1 MRLVKTYR
9 TLLLLALSAVLAT
22 SILAQDAP
30 NIRPNSV
37 RDQLM
42 QADPGGSNSQSAPPA
57 PAKAPAK
64 APVENPAKP
73 AGETRIMEKTSFA
86 KRDPFSDLIAKGR
99 EGNVVPA
106 NLPPGKAGLLVGMLR
121 VQGVVSSP
129 NAVIAIVSNPQER
142 VYFLREGDK
151 LYDGMV
157 GKITLEAI
165 SFQEF
170 GKDAF
175 GRTVERVVTKRI
187 YPSPGEQQ

>member
-1 MRLVKTYR
+1 
-9 TLLLLALSAVLAT
+9 
-22 SILAQDAP
+22 
-30 NIRPNSV
+30 
-37 RDQLM
+37 M
-42 QADPGGSNSQSAPPA
+42 QADPGGSNSQSASPA
-57 PAKAPAK
+57 PAKAPVK
-64 APVENPAKP
+64 APVEEAPKNAPAENPAKP
-73 AGETRIMEKTSFA
+73 AGETRVMEKGSFV

-99 EGNVVPA
+99 MGNIVPA